1 LNVPSFKAAI
11 GENYILIYEYDLNR
25 MLAAVMVRAGRGSD
39 CPTVEEIGMRQLFR
53 RDALALGASGAALTV
68 TGWNT
73 SAFAAAKEAAEQIE
87 KFTGGKTAE
96 KGKVSI
102 ELPEIAENGN
112 TVPLSVTV
120 DAPMTADN
128 YVSEIL
134 IVADGNPN
142 PGVATFHLS
151 PLSGKAAA
159 STRIRLAATQNII
172 AVAKTSKGEFF
183 TNQKLVKVTI
193 GGCGGRAGNER
204 KGRQT
209 RQ

>member
-1 LNVPSFKAAI
+1 MIS
-11 GENYILIYEYDLNR
+11 R
-25 MLAAVMVRAGRGSD
+25 
-39 CPTVEEIGMRQLFR
+39 EEISMRQLSR
-53 RDALALGASGAALTV
+53 RAALALGASGAAV
-68 TGWNT
+68 TFIGLPDRA
-73 SAFAAAKEAAEQIE
+73 SAAAKEAADQIA

-112 TVPLSVTV
+112 TVPLSVSV
-120 DAPMTADN
+120 DAPMAGDN

-134 IVADGNPN
+134 VVADGNPN
-142 PGVATFHLS
+142 PGVATFHFS
-151 PLSGKAAA
+151 PLSGKAEA

-193 GGCGGRAGNER
+193 GGCGG
-204 KGRQT
+204 
-209 RQ
+209 

>member
-1 LNVPSFKAAI
+1 MRGLSRRAA
-11 GENYILIYEYDLNR
+11 LT
-25 MLAAVMVRAGRGSD
+25 LAAA
-39 CPTVEEIGMRQLFR
+39 
-53 RDALALGASGAALTV
+53 GAALGFV
-68 TGWNT
+68 G
-73 SAFAAAKEAAEQIE
+73 SGKRASAAAKEAADQIAQ
-87 KFTGGKTAE
+87 FTGGKTAE

-120 DAPMTADN
+120 DAPMAADN
-128 YVSEIL
+128 HVSEICSRRRWQSESC
-134 IVADGNPN
+134 
-142 PGVATFHLS
+142 VATFHFS

-193 GGCGGRAGNER
+193 GGCGG
-204 KGRQT
+204 
-209 RQ
+209 